1 MRRLPVYL
9 VLDCSGSMRGEPI
22 QAVNRGIQL
31 LVKTLQ
37 NNPVALETVWVSIIT
52 FSTEAQQL
60 VPLTEVSLLQV
71 PKIQAGGRTAM
82 GAALLLLNE
91 CAKSEVIRTTAE
103 RKGDWRPM
111 VFFMSDGR
119 PGDYLPRALRLFHQ
133 EKWGL
138 VVSAAV
144 GKKINFSN
152 LERISPGCVVRL
164 ADMDTVTMMSFFK
177 WVSASVSTGSQ
188 LITQER
194 KDATS
199 LQQMPPLPDGII
211 QITNE
216 G

>member
-1 MRRLPVYL
+1 
-9 VLDCSGSMRGEPI
+9 MRGEPI

-119 PGDYLPRALRLFHQ
+119 PVTICRVLY
-133 EKWGL
+133 
-138 VVSAAV
+138 
-144 GKKINFSN
+144 
-152 LERISPGCVVRL
+152 GC
-164 ADMDTVTMMSFFK
+164 F
-177 WVSASVSTGSQ
+177 
-188 LITQER
+188 IR
-194 KDATS
+194 K
-199 LQQMPPLPDGII
+199 MGIGG
-211 QITNE
+211 QCCCWKE
-216 G
+216 D